1 MDEALR
7 EPARRLAEA
16 LASGQVHDKESL
28 QDAKRVIA
36 NGLRISL
43 PSDADLAASL
53 PEDVERRYRSILRTK
68 PARSRSGVAVVAV
81 MSSPAGCPHGKC
93 IFCPGGPEVD
103 APQSYT
109 GFEPSTMR
117 ARRHGYDPAAIVRG
131 RLAQLERNGHA
142 IDKVDIVVQGGTFP
156 AREAAYQDWFIAG
169 IYAGLNAGP
178 DDAPDQPKRMQSPL
192 SDNLLSAGSALPVAW
207 AAEAEWAAL
216 PSDERRRRLDALMLA
231 NESAACRAIGLTIE
245 TKPDW
250 CFESDLDRMLGYGA
264 TRVEVGLQAL
274 DDEVLRRTH
283 RGHTL
288 ADSAKSLQLARDA
301 GFKVCVHMMPGLPRG
316 RGKPTLPSPGSA
328 SAGTAEEPNPWA
340 TNAQADVDDMRRL
353 FAEEAW
359 RPDMLKIYPC
369 LVVMEGETP
378 LKRLW
383 QEGKY
388 VPLDTAAATIV
399 AGEGK
404 GFVPPWCRI
413 QRIDRD
419 IPTTHVEAGVKNSNL
434 RQLAQQWRA
443 AQGLPECKCIRC
455 REVGSREAA
464 GIAVS
469 PERVVVVRRDYRAA
483 GGDEAFLAFEDPL
496 ADALVAFIRIRRTGA
511 DAHRPELRGAA
522 VVRELKVYGT
532 TLALADDPEAGA
544 WQHRGLGARLL
555 AEAERIAFTEWGVP
569 KVAVLAGPGVKEYY
583 RKHGYADD
591 GPYVA
596 KAGAGTHHR

>member
-7 EPARRLAEA
+7 EPARRLAQA
-16 LASGQVHDKESL
+16 LASGQVHDKASL
-28 QDAKRVIA
+28 QEAKRHIA
-36 NGLRISL
+36 NDLRMAL
-43 PSDADLAASL
+43 PSDSDLAASL
-53 PEDVERRYRSILRTK
+53 PEDVERRHRAILRTK
-68 PARSRSGVAVVAV
+68 PSRSRSGVAVVAV

-117 ARRHGYDPAAIVRG
+117 ARRHGYDPSAIVRG
-131 RLAQLERNGHA
+131 RLAQLQRNGHA
-142 IDKVDIVVQGGTFP
+142 IDKVDVVVQGGTFP
-156 AREAAYQDWFIAG
+156 ARETAYQDWFIAG

-178 DDAPDQPKRMQSPL
+178 EPDEPPMSPMPPMRPQGAGIGPASSAP
-192 SDNLLSAGSALPVAW
+192 SAASTVW
-207 AAEAEWAAL
+207 SSEAEWAAM
-216 PSDERRRRLDALMLA
+216 PDAARRARLDALMFA
-231 NESAACRAIGLTIE
+231 NETADCRAIGLTIE

-250 CFESDLDRMLGYGA
+250 CFEADLDRMLAYGA
-264 TRVEVGLQAL
+264 TRVEIGLQAL

-288 ADSAKSLQLARDA
+288 ADSARSMQLARDA
-301 GFKVCVHMMPGLPRG
+301 GLKVCVHMMPGLPRG
-316 RGKPTLPSPGSA
+316 QTGPSAPGSPPDPWST
-328 SAGTAEEPNPWA
+328 SAE
-340 TNAQADVDDMRRL
+340 ADVDDMRRL

-378 LKRLW
+378 LKKLW

-388 VPLDTAAATIV
+388 VPLDTEAATVV
-399 AGEGK
+399 AAQGK
-404 GFVPPWCRI
+404 GFVPEWCRI

-434 RQLAQQWRA
+434 RQLAQIWRA
-443 AQGLPECKCIRC
+443 EKGLPACRCIRC

-464 GIAVS
+464 GVNVD
-469 PERVVVVRRDYRAA
+469 PDRVVLVRRDYRAS
-483 GGDEAFLAFEDPL
+483 GGDEAFLAFEDPA
-496 ADALVAFIRIRRTGA
+496 ADALVAFIRVRRTGA
-511 DAHRPELRGAA
+511 GAHRRELRGGA

-532 TLALADDPEAGA
+532 TLALGDDPEAGA
-544 WQHRGLGARLL
+544 WQHRGLGGRLL
-555 AEAERIAFTEWGVP
+555 AEAERIAFTQWNVP

-583 RKHGYADD
+583 RKHGYSDD
-591 GPYVA
+591 GPYVSKPA
-596 KAGAGTHHR
+596 P